1 VRLLVKIIEILTKIF
16 QSYGFNILSTSE
28 YSKYLLAS
36 KDNVVISIGYRDP
49 NEATSIDD
57 LRKFLRNS
65 KKDRSNRRIFISVVD
80 YSEDLTRFADQKDIQ
95 LWDKDRLQQELGK
108 AFITEMTTSETKS
121 AGETATKSFFDIF
134 SESKDSSASDSK
146 PSESIYD
153 LGFSIPTAP
162 FGEQESARS
171 VTTGSGYADEDEED
185 YRIIKPRIDKNEAL
199 KMAKKIMEGFRF
211 DLELIPYYIY
221 NYTCDLILGGR
232 TPPQRNTGTI
242 GINALTKQMEE
253 WPPIFETVRELDD
266 HYTRL
271 PPRITEDEAYE
282 SAFSSII
289 SINTK
294 IIETKEEKDSAIII
308 EKKRVEPKPDA
319 IEITKKGLVY
329 LPAWC
334 IEGSNGVMIIDAT
347 TSKVLKEDIFRG

>member
-1 VRLLVKIIEILTKIF
+1 MVKVIDLLTKIF
-16 QSYGFNILSTSE
+16 QSYGFNITSTSE
-28 YSKYLLAS
+28 YSKYILAS
-36 KDNVVISIGYRDP
+36 KDNVSISIGYREPDDV
-49 NEATSIDD
+49 TSIDD
-57 LRKFLRNS
+57 LRKFLRTS
-65 KKDRSNRRIFISVVD
+65 KKDRTTRRIFISVGD
-80 YSEDLTRFADQKDIQ
+80 FSEDLARFADQKDIQ
-95 LWDKDRLQQELGK
+95 LWDKERLQQELGK
-108 AFITEMTTSETKS
+108 ALITEMTEAEPKSKSETS
-121 AGETATKSFFDIF
+121 TANFFDMLG
-134 SESKDSSASDSK
+134 SPQTTSTPDTK
-146 PSESIYD
+146 PETIYD
-153 LGFSIPTAP
+153 VAFSIPTAP
-162 FGEQESARS
+162 MDDSSFTGKTATKES
-171 VTTGSGYADEDEED
+171 DEDDEE
-185 YRIIKPRIDKNEAL
+185 YRIIKSRIDKDEAS

-221 NYTCDLILGGR
+221 NYTCDINIGGR

-253 WPPIFETVRELDD
+253 WPPIFETVGDMDD

-282 SAFSSII
+282 SAYNSVIN
-289 SINTK
+289 INTK

-308 EKKRVEPKPDA
+308 EKKMVEPKPDA

-347 TSKVLKEDIFRG
+347 TGKVLKEDIFRG